1 MKISNTVQ
9 PKLTRA
15 VIKQLKGAESL
26 RDIANHGID
35 GGFCGFVYYADT
47 VAFYRKNRTL
57 INERIDMSADD
68 QGIDPLS
75 FVAGFNCLVPA
86 DGATKRAIMI
96 CLGGG
101 RLNTDNDAIDMVC
114 NALSWFAAEEIAQE
128 MNNE

>member
-15 VIKQLKGAESL
+15 VIKQLGGMDQNTL
-26 RDIANHGID
+26 QDIANYSID
-35 GGFCGFVYYADT
+35 GGFHGFVYYADT

-57 INERIDMSADD
+57 INERVDMSADD
-68 QGIDPLS
+68 PVS
-75 FVAGFNCLVPA
+75 FVAGFNCLRPA
-86 DGATKRAIMI
+86 DGAIKRAIMI

-128 MNNE
+128 LTNE